1 MKSILLESID
11 FFSSQNAYADGYRRS
26 NEYDRPSFRNQNEF
40 SRQDNRNEYSRQEGR
55 NQSFTRVNRNEPARR
70 FGNSQSPRRNDENQD
85 GNPRERITRQ

>member
-40 SRQDNRNEYSRQEGR
+40 SRQEGR

-70 FGNSQSPRRNDENQD
+70 FGNSQSPRRNDENQE